1 MPAYIAMLRG
11 INVSGHKP
19 VKMDKLRASFEKL
32 GFSNVSTYVQ
42 SGNVIFEA
50 ARGPEAQM
58 QAKIEKQILADF
70 GLSVPVVLRTAKE
83 LGEII
88 EHNPFARDASLDQ
101 SKFHVTFLSAPSPDK
116 TRDLIFPLAVPGEQ
130 IHANG
135 REIYL
140 YCPHGYGISKLSNT
154 AIEKKL
160 ALRAT
165 TRNWKTV
172 NALLALTSQ
181 RR

>member
-1 MPAYIAMLRG
+1 M
-11 INVSGHKP
+11 SGHKP

-32 GFSNVSTYVQ
+32 GFANVSTYVQ
-42 SGNVIFEA
+42 SGNVIFET
-50 ARGPEAQM
+50 ARGSEAQL
-58 QAKIEKQILADF
+58 QAKIEGKFLADF
-70 GLSVPVVLRTAKE
+70 DLSVPVVLRAAKE
-83 LGEII
+83 LGDVI
-88 EHNPFARDASLDQ
+88 EHNPLAKDASLDH
-101 SKFHVTFLSAPSPDK
+101 SKLHVTFLSVTCPEKA
-116 TRDLIFPLAVPGEQ
+116 RDLILPLAVPGEQ
-130 IHANG
+130 VYANG

-160 ALRAT
+160 AVRAT

-181 RR
+181 RQ

>member
-1 MPAYIAMLRG
+1 MPAYLAMLRG

-32 GFSNVSTYVQ
+32 GFRNVSTYVQ
-42 SGNVIFEA
+42 SGNVIFDTE
-50 ARGPEAQM
+50 RGSEAQL
-58 QAKIEKQILADF
+58 QAKIEKQISVDF
-70 GLSVPVVLRTAKE
+70 DISVPVVLRAANE

-88 EHNPFARDASLDQ
+88 KRNPFTEDARLDH
-101 SKFHVTFLSAPSPDK
+101 SKLHVTFLSLPGPAK
-116 TRDLIFPLAVPGEQ
+116 ARELILPLAVPGEQ
-130 IHANG
+130 LHANG

-160 ALRAT
+160 AVRAT

-172 NALLALTSQ
+172 NALFALTSARQ
-181 RR
+181 